1 MVKKNNDGGKMYETI
16 NTLLKG
22 VIIGIF
28 SIYIIIYSLRPSKL
42 NPEFV
47 LEIIE
52 NKIIFIPLLLIN
64 YYLFTWDKTIGTLFL
79 IFIISLIFD
88 YLIFIN
94 NNSKKFIKKHVLNNL
109 NNYIERFVN
118 NIETFY

>member
-1 MVKKNNDGGKMYETI
+1 MTKKDVDDTKMYETM

-22 VIIGIF
+22 IIIGIF

-47 LEIIE
+47 IQIIE
-52 NKIIFIPLLLIN
+52 NKIMFIPLLIIN
-64 YYLFTWDKTIGTLFL
+64 YYLFMWDKTIGILFL

-88 YLIFIN
+88 YLIFID
-94 NNSKKFIKKHVLNNL
+94 NNSKNTIKKNMIINL
-109 NNYIERFVN
+109 HNYVENFQNYLEKI
-118 NIETFY
+118 

>member
-1 MVKKNNDGGKMYETI
+1 MAKKDVDDTKMYETM

-22 VIIGIF
+22 IIIGIF

-47 LEIIE
+47 IQIIE
-52 NKIIFIPLLLIN
+52 NKIMFIPLLIIN
-64 YYLFTWDKTIGTLFL
+64 YYLFMWDKTIGILFL

-88 YLIFIN
+88 YLIFID
-94 NNSKKFIKKHVLNNL
+94 NNSKNTIKKNMMINL
-109 NNYIERFVN
+109 HNYVENFQNYLEKI
-118 NIETFY
+118 

>member
-94 NNSKKFIKKHVLNNL
+94 NNSKKFIKKHVLNNV

>member
-1 MVKKNNDGGKMYETI
+1 MTKKDVDENKMYESM

-22 VIIGIF
+22 IIIGIF

-47 LEIIE
+47 LQIIE
-52 NKIIFIPLLLIN
+52 NKIIFIPLLIIN
-64 YYLFTWDKTIGTLFL
+64 YYLFAWDKTIGVLFL

-88 YLIFIN
+88 YLIFID
-94 NNSKKFIKKHVLNNL
+94 NNSKKTIKKNIMINL
-109 NNYIERFVN
+109 NNYIENFQN
-118 NIETFY
+118 YIEKI